1 MKKIY
6 RKIGI
11 VMLTAVLV
19 GNTISCSD
27 DFTNLE
33 PIGSVSN
40 GNYWKTESEAIKA
53 ANGLQGIM
61 FEEEMFGRGFFW
73 YINASDDMIT
83 GRIKATADVIKDF
96 NIDGSEGSYT
106 STCYASCY
114 KVVRR
119 ANDVLLHVPDME
131 INEALKNRVLGEAY
145 FMRAF
150 SYFWLAHTYGDD
162 KSGGIPII
170 TIENMFDVGG
180 KYQRPTSVVENYAMI
195 VEDLKKAADL
205 LPLFTAYSSDDYGRP
220 HKDAAL
226 AYIAKTNLYWAQYD
240 ASRYAEVVKYADLVT
255 NSGSGRALVN
265 TGNPAKDYR
274 ELHSH
279 LQNWGSE
286 YIWTVNSGVDR
297 GSILSGVMLEN
308 KGWGKFNGWGYYT
321 PSEGLY
327 NEFEEG
333 DARKK
338 VTILSFGDEFQYF
351 GETKRYQSENS
362 LSGFQFNKYMY
373 EFGLPDPIGTY
384 VNTNG
389 DIPSTTYNIPLMRYA
404 EVLLMKAEALIA
416 SGQNGDAPLNLVRA
430 RAGLAAKT
438 NATMDDLK
446 HERRVELAGEFANRH
461 FDLVRWGDAQ
471 AVYTQPIYGRIYT
484 DRSDPD
490 SPYTSEIVWP
500 ARTQFDASYMNVWP
514 IPNTVIQSSGIPQN
528 KNWN

>member
-1 MKKIY
+1 MKNIY
-6 RKIGI
+6 KKVGVILLGLIGFG
-11 VMLTAVLV
+11 LT
-19 GNTISCSD
+19 SCSD
-27 DFTNLE
+27 DFTNLA
-33 PIGSVSN
+33 PLGSVSN
-40 GNYWKTESEAIKA
+40 ESFWKTEADAIQG
-53 ANGLQGIM
+53 ANGLYELMNDQ
-61 FEEEMFGRGFFW
+61 EMFGRGFFW

-83 GRIKATADVIKDF
+83 GRTKATADVIKNF
-96 NIDGSEGSYT
+96 NINGSEGSYT
-106 STCYASCY
+106 STCYEKCY
-114 KVVRR
+114 KIIRR
-119 ANDVLLHVPDME
+119 ANDVLLNVPNME
-131 INEALKNRVLGEAY
+131 ISENVKNRVLGEAY

-150 SYFWLAHTYGDD
+150 SYFWVAHTYGDD
-162 KSGGIPII
+162 KNGGVPIV
-170 TIENMFDVGG
+170 TVDNMFAAGG
-180 KYQRPTSVVENYAMI
+180 SYARPTSVVENYAMI
-195 VEDLKKAADL
+195 VEDLKMASDL
-205 LPLFTAYSSDDYGRP
+205 LPLFSEYGTDDYGRP

-255 NSGSGRALVN
+255 NSGSGRALIN

-279 LQNWGSE
+279 LNNWTSE
-286 YIWTVNSGVDR
+286 YIWSVNSGVDR
-297 GSILSGVMLEN
+297 GSILTGVMLEN

-327 NEFEEG
+327 NEFEAG
-333 DARKK
+333 DARKA
-338 VTILSFGDEFQYF
+338 VTILSFGDDFQFF
-351 GETKRYQSENS
+351 GEAKRYQSENS

-373 EFGLPDPIGTY
+373 EFREADAIGTT
-384 VNTNG
+384 VNTDG
-389 DIPSTTYNIPLMRYA
+389 DNPTTTYNVPLMRYA

-416 SGQNGDAPLNLVRA
+416 DGKNGDTPLNLVRA

-438 NATMDDLK
+438 NATMADLK

-471 AVYTQPIYGRIYT
+471 AIYAQPIYGRIYS

-500 ARTQFDASYMNVWP
+500 ARTFDASYMNVWP

>member
-11 VMLTAVLV
+11 VMLAATLA
-19 GNTISCSD
+19 GNMVSCSD
-27 DFTNLE
+27 DFTNLD
-33 PIGSVSN
+33 PIGQITDE
-40 GNYWKTESEAIKA
+40 NYWKTTTDAEQA
-53 ANGLQGIM
+53 ANGLYSLMGDQ
-61 FEEEMFGRGFFW
+61 EMFGRGFFW

-83 GRIKATADVIKDF
+83 GRIKASADNIKDF
-96 NIDGSEGSYT
+96 NIDGTEGGYT
-106 STCYASCY
+106 STCYPNSY
-114 KVVRR
+114 KIIRR
-119 ANDVLLHVPDME
+119 ANDILTNVPNMD
-131 INEALKNRVLGEAY
+131 ISDDVKNRVLGEAY

-150 SYFWLAHTYGDD
+150 SYFWVAHTYGDD
-162 KSGGIPII
+162 KNGGVPIL
-170 TIENMFDVGG
+170 TVENMLDGVASRT
-180 KYQRPTSVVENYAMI
+180 RPASVVENYAMI

-205 LPLFTAYSSDDYGRP
+205 LPLFTEYSSENYGRP

-240 ASRYAEVVKYADLVT
+240 ATRYTEVVKYADLVT
-255 NSGSGRALVN
+255 NSGSGRALIN

-279 LQNWGSE
+279 LNNWTSE
-286 YIWTVNSGVDR
+286 YIWSVNSGVDG
-297 GSILSGVMLEN
+297 GSILTGVMLEN

-327 NEFEEG
+327 NEFEAG
-333 DARKK
+333 DARKE
-338 VTILSFGDEFQYF
+338 VTILSFGDEFRFF

-373 EFGLPDPIGTY
+373 EFREADPIGKT

-389 DIPSTTYNIPLMRYA
+389 DNPSTTYNVPLMRYA

-471 AVYTQPIYGRIYT
+471 AAYTQPIYGRIYT